1 MAHEQLIHLKTDLR
15 FTLTSLQLALD
26 SFLLDAEARRLTPKT
41 IRYYRQQIQPFLDSL
56 STQGVITP
64 EAITAHHIRRHMVEM
79 QRRGL
84 ADASI
89 HASARAIRAFCNFM
103 VREELLDKS
112 PMRKVQMP
120 RVEQRILPAF
130 TPVEVQRLLAFC
142 ENDRDKA
149 IVLCLLDTGC
159 RVSEF
164 VALDVGDVD
173 IHSGKVLV
181 RQGKG
186 RKQRVAF
193 LGSRARK
200 ALLKYFMV
208 RGGVQADGPLWP
220 NLNTSKRLTDSGL
233 RLMLRRLGRRAEVD
247 HCNPHTFRR
256 SFALWSLR
264 AGMNIYALQ
273 QIMGHS
279 DLSILRRYLALVE
292 EDLHDAHQKHGA
304 VDNML

>member
-1 MAHEQLIHLKTDLR
+1 MKHEQLIHLKPGLR

-41 IRYYRQQIQPFLDSL
+41 IRYYRQQIQPFIDSL
-56 STQGVITP
+56 GTQGVITP

-130 TPVEVQRLLAFC
+130 TPVEVQRLLSFC

-149 IVLCLLDTGC
+149 IILCLLDTGC

-164 VALDVGDVD
+164 AALDVSDVD
-173 IHSGKVLV
+173 IHTGKVLV

-193 LGSRARK
+193 LGARARK

-208 RGGVQADGPLWP
+208 RGNVQADGPLWP
-220 NLNTSKRLTDSGL
+220 SLNTSKRLTDSGH

-256 SFALWSLR
+256 TFALWSLR

-292 EDLHDAHQKHGA
+292 EDLLDAHQKYGA